1 MYSIFESTVADVVA
15 GMGGAA
21 ECLMYHMSNSVSARL
36 IQGLSL
42 VCELPGAGCGRGC
55 NKSMAS

>member
-15 GMGGAA
+15 GIGGAA

-36 IQGLSL
+36 IQGLS
-42 VCELPGAGCGRGC
+42 
-55 NKSMAS
+55 